1 MEDRFQTQEEA
12 DKYIQNAYDRHGHYM
27 VDGKPKY
34 TAHAVRLEEEYGFK
48 NIAGHYKFRDG
59 KTADMAEYG
68 YRKAWLKYSI
78 ATELLKKSED
88 TYAVRAAEKIKPEIP
103 KALNEVNAEI
113 AELTKLNP
121 ELGRLNYNKHDF
133 VESYRALIGVTSQYN
148 VDDINT
154 YLHTYRTGVKNVEVQ
169 DGMERLKKTH
179 GIRFGWQPA
188 VSTLKEID
196 RQIVMREKIKAQQA
210 QR

>member
-1 MEDRFQTQEEA
+1 MEDRFQSQDDAE
-12 DKYIQNAYDRHGHYM
+12 KYIQNAYDRHGRYM
-27 VDGKPKY
+27 VGGKPKY
-34 TAHAVRLEEEYGFK
+34 TAHAIRLEEQYGLK
-48 NIAGHYKFRDG
+48 NIAGHYKFRNG
-59 KTADMAEYG
+59 KTPDMAEYG
-68 YRKAWLKYSI
+68 YRKEWLKYSI

-88 TYAVRAAEKIKPEIP
+88 VYAVRAAEKIKADIP
-103 KALNEVNAEI
+103 KALNEVNTEI

-121 ELGRLNYNKHDF
+121 ELSRLNYNKHDF

-154 YLHTYRTGVKNVEVQ
+154 YLHTYRTGIKNQDVQ

-196 RQIVMREKIKAQQA
+196 RQMTVREKIKAQQA